1 MRTSRQVQDRAS
13 KAAEPLLLLG
23 TPALEPMPEDCREC
37 RRFLAVASGWASA
50 NCWMAACRALREAA
64 SLYRCRVKQN
74 NLQSP
79 FTAPSGRSFPAT
91 HFPSSLRISLR
102 SFTLA
107 VVTFPA
113 KRFSVSETCEDQA
126 HRKNFTSQTAIQQER
141 EREHMVGKR
150 GTEFSEALFNP
161 RFLNLHTPDISG
173 WTLLCRA
180 GCLHTLQGFEQR
192 SWPLPTG
199 HQEQHPILLLQL

>member
-1 MRTSRQVQDRAS
+1 MRTSRQVQDRAN

-23 TPALEPMPEDCREC
+23 TPALEPIPEDCREF

-64 SLYRCRVKQN
+64 SLYRCRVRQN

-79 FTAPSGRSFPAT
+79 FTAPSGKSFPAT

-126 HRKNFTSQTAIQQER
+126 QKENVTSQTTNIGR
-141 EREHMVGKR
+141 ERQRAHAPGCYR
-150 GTEFSEALFNP
+150 RRDAEFSEPLSHPGF
-161 RFLNLHTPDISG
+161 FNLHTPDFG
-173 WTLLCRA
+173 
-180 GCLHTLQGFEQR
+180 G
-192 SWPLPTG
+192 
-199 HQEQHPILLLQL
+199 